1 MKLLRVS
8 TALSALLFSTTVFAA
23 DAPPGG
29 APLKPANGV
38 LVNASGMT
46 VYTYDK
52 DVAGSGKS
60 SCVETCARN
69 WPPVM
74 AGSAALAEPW
84 SAVTRE
90 DGSKQLA
97 HRGKPLYTF
106 IKDKKEGDKTGDGV
120 GGAWHVVAEPAR

>member
-8 TALSALLFSTTVFAA
+8 TALSALLLSTTVLAA
-23 DAPPGG
+23 DAPPVK
-29 APLKPANGV
+29 AAHGV

-84 SAVTRE
+84 SAITRE

-120 GGAWHVVAEPAR
+120 GEAWHVVAEPAR